1 MILIYTIKKILEALC
16 QGWGTCPFGHTLF
29 WSDPCKSVSLL
40 EMGFYFH
47 RKPARGSNLV
57 LVGSHQNMLGIQ
69 YITWV
74 WPPLGGNVRIMVFMP
89 TRGAKNE
96 KFSIWHLTYK
106 ICIKLIMLMFIHRQ
120 SSQKV
125 HLLKKIGKKRDH
137 FLKIRPKV
145 LKNEPKL
152 RKVSKNWYFVQ
163 FSTKNQ

>member
-16 QGWGTCPFGHTLF
+16 QGWGTCPFGHALF

-40 EMGFYFH
+40 QMGFYFH
-47 RKPARGSNLV
+47 RKPAGGSNLV
-57 LVGSHQNMLGIQ
+57 LVGSHQNMLGIE
-69 YITWV
+69 YITWI
-74 WPPLGGNVRIMVFMP
+74 WPPTRGKSQDNGFCAHQGG
-89 TRGAKNE
+89 GAKNE

-125 HLLKKIGKKRDH
+125 HFLKKIGKKRDL

-145 LKNEPKL
+145 
-152 RKVSKNWYFVQ
+152 
-163 FSTKNQ
+163 